1 MGDQKNRKMPLTGQ
15 MYEKITDNFDNDKS
29 WLDKFEKEDMLQ
41 DELKTFT
48 LDNAIAFQSR
58 LQIIFGAKLHGLKV
72 FTETDNYFQEF
83 SNTTYDNWTFPTP
96 VEWNDYW
103 YSKNRKMLA
112 KTP

>member
-1 MGDQKNRKMPLTGQ
+1 

-58 LQIIFGAKLHGLKV
+58 L
-72 FTETDNYFQEF
+72 
-83 SNTTYDNWTFPTP
+83 
-96 VEWNDYW
+96 
-103 YSKNRKMLA
+103 
-112 KTP
+112 